1 MNVYLKTIAESEY
14 KIRVKNGKHL
24 ILFNLWICPCAT
36 GIHFAWVDFAW

>member
-14 KIRVKNGKHL
+14 KVRVKNGKHL

-36 GIHFAWVDFAW
+36 GIHFA